1 MKIFDRTNRAH
12 PDAAEQTPEK
22 RLLVTGSGG
31 GNGLWLTWIW
41 PGMKRRVF
49 YLTIAD
55 VEALSEAL
63 CDWLDRVAPE
73 EETWRYPDCWMSTR
87 VLVVRPWG
95 TTVLASMS
103 SVSTSIPNPT
113 THLSSSRATPWGS
126 SPTSIS

>member
-12 PDAAEQTPEK
+12 PAAAEQTPEK

-31 GNGLWLTWIW
+31 GNGAGLVTLTWIW

-73 EETWRYPDCWMSTR
+73 E
-87 VLVVRPWG
+87 G
-95 TTVLASMS
+95 T
-103 SVSTSIPNPT
+103 
-113 THLSSSRATPWGS
+113 
-126 SPTSIS
+126 

>member
-31 GNGLWLTWIW
+31 GNSLWLTWIW

-73 EETWRYPDCWMSTR
+73 E
-87 VLVVRPWG
+87 G
-95 TTVLASMS
+95 T
-103 SVSTSIPNPT
+103 
-113 THLSSSRATPWGS
+113 
-126 SPTSIS
+126 

>member
-12 PDAAEQTPEK
+12 PDAAQQTPEK

-73 EETWRYPDCWMSTR
+73 E
-87 VLVVRPWG
+87 G
-95 TTVLASMS
+95 T
-103 SVSTSIPNPT
+103 
-113 THLSSSRATPWGS
+113 
-126 SPTSIS
+126 

>member
-31 GNGLWLTWIW
+31 GNGLWLTLIW

-49 YLTIAD
+49 YLTIDD

-73 EETWRYPDCWMSTR
+73 E
-87 VLVVRPWG
+87 G
-95 TTVLASMS
+95 T
-103 SVSTSIPNPT
+103 
-113 THLSSSRATPWGS
+113 
-126 SPTSIS
+126 